1 MVLHTSNALFIIR
14 CITKYLIE
22 IENETVFLEQM
33 NFQPDKIKTE
43 SEQDAENVKSNNDNS
58 TDSSTASPKRMY
70 NPNKNNQMWKSRPNH
85 ESTLLDSQ
93 ENSIGYESDS
103 NLPQNTDPSNSKEKK
118 DENILY
124 LLLKNILQLCT
135 EIPVK

>member
-1 MVLHTSNALFIIR
+1 MVLQTSNALFIIR
-14 CITKYLIE
+14 CLTKYMIE
-22 IENETVFLEQM
+22 IENETILLDQM
-33 NFQPDKIKTE
+33 NFRPDKLKAE
-43 SEQDAENVKSNNDNS
+43 SGQNAENLKSNNGNS
-58 TDSSTASPKRMY
+58 TDSSTASPKRLY
-70 NPNKNNQMWKSRPNH
+70 NPNKNYRMWKSRPSH

-103 NLPQNTDPSNSKEKK
+103 DLAQIDPSDSKEKK

-124 LLLKNILQLCT
+124 LLLKSILQLCT